1 MCYLSKVDK
10 KLNFSFKVVSLSEI
24 EIDLNLT
31 NPRKSTTSNNFPQ
44 RVLKSTTNDCSEIL
58 ETIVKNFL
66 IEVEFPIELKLV
78 DVTPMT
84 KREEISQVKN
94 YRPATILLSEP
105 KVFEKILHN
114 QVS

>member
-1 MCYLSKVDK
+1 M
-10 KLNFSFKVVSLSEI
+10 VSLSEI
-24 EIDLNLT
+24 ETDLNLT

-66 IEVEFPIELKLV
+66 IKVEFPIELKLV

-84 KREEISQVKN
+84 KREELSQVKN